1 MNGYFGFNFQNLFS
15 ISIFLFSMVFSKRFL
30 SLKPWMMISIQYFWS
45 SSCVLPNA
53 MEQLLS
59 FIMTVAFN
67 DGYSNLLSQGLTVYL
82 FNYRAN
88 QI

>member
-1 MNGYFGFNFQNLFS
+1 
-15 ISIFLFSMVFSKRFL
+15 
-30 SLKPWMMISIQYFWS
+30 MMISIQYFWS

-59 FIMTVAFN
+59 FITTVAFN
-67 DGYSNLLSQGLTVYL
+67 DGYSNLLSQGLTVSL

-88 QI
+88 QIDVIRHDVSSSFPQVPLHMDGTLLTVF